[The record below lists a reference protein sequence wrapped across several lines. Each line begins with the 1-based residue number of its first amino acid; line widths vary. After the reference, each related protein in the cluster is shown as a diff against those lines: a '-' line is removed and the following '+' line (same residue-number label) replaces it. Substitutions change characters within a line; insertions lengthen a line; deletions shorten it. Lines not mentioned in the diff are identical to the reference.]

1 MPPADAEGARPYLEP
16 RFFISYIRCVR
27 IRPPLA
33 PMVAQGDGAAV
44 DIDDAH
50 VPAEMA
56 VDGDG
61 WAAKASFGFDQVQVG
76 HRHAG
81 LGQGLFRAGIGPVP
95 M

>member
-1 MPPADAEGARPYLEP
+1 
-16 RFFISYIRCVR
+16 
-27 IRPPLA
+27 
-33 PMVAQGDGAAV
+33 
-44 DIDDAH
+44 
-50 VPAEMA
+50 MA